1 MRTFIHSPTGRVL
14 QQGEAFHLG
23 GLKFPANWLDL
34 AGPEDLAPLGIRVD
48 EAPDPAPVLPTLA
61 EVKAG
66 LLVKLDRDAE
76 RVRLIYITPGAG
88 QAMTYQ
94 EKAEQANA
102 VLDLGEEAANALT
115 EAERVAQFQVLA
127 ASVGLEADT
136 LFAAA
141 DLVMARKEAWA
152 SIGGVIE
159 RVRLAGKKAIGEAQT
174 ESAARQAYEGIRWP
188 T

>member
-1 MRTFIHSPTGRVL
+1 
-14 QQGEAFHLG
+14 
-23 GLKFPANWLDL
+23 
-34 AGPEDLAPLGIRVD
+34 
-48 EAPDPAPVLPTLA
+48 
-61 EVKAG
+61 
-66 LLVKLDRDAE
+66 
-76 RVRLIYITPGAG
+76 
-88 QAMTYQ
+88 
-94 EKAEQANA
+94 
-102 VLDLGEEAANALT
+102 
-115 EAERVAQFQVLA
+115 VAQFPVLA